1 MRLYGEMHDG
11 AVIFEEGDAEIGSD
25 EPHAGGLED
34 LYLRNAPEMMR
45 LAFLLTRDAAT
56 AEDIAQEAF
65 VRVAGRFRHMRSAGA
80 FDAYLRRTVVNL
92 CMTYH
97 RRQRTAREYARR
109 VGARA
114 ERTEPRVG
122 LPDIETRDEVRAAL
136 GQLPIRQRAA
146 VVLRFYADLSE
157 QQVADALGC
166 SVTAERSLVFRA
178 METLRTRIGGDER

>member
-11 AVIFEEGDAEIGSD
+11 AVIFEKGDAEIGSD

-97 RRQRTAREYARR
+97 RRQRTAREYA
-109 VGARA
+109 
-114 ERTEPRVG
+114 
-122 LPDIETRDEVRAAL
+122 
-136 GQLPIRQRAA
+136 
-146 VVLRFYADLSE
+146 LSE